1 MNWKGYGREQSR
13 SNDAPTAHD
22 LPGGN
27 EENKKPQS
35 GEPVCKQR
43 PEPRQH

>member
-1 MNWKGYGREQSR
+1 MNWKGYGREQSW
-13 SNDAPTAHD
+13 SNDTPTAHD
-22 LPGGN
+22 LSGGN

-43 PEPRQH
+43 AEPRQH

>member
-1 MNWKGYGREQSR
+1 MNWKGYGREQSWY
-13 SNDAPTAHD
+13 DTPTAHN
-22 LPGGN
+22 LPGGT

-43 PEPRQH
+43 SEPRQN